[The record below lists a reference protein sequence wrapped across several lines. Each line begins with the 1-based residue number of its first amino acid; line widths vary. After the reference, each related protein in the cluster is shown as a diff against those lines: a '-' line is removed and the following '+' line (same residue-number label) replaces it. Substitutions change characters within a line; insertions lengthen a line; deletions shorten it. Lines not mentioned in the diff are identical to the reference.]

1 MKRISILGLG
11 YIGLPTAILAA
22 ECGYEVFGFDINS
35 EKIARI
41 NAGDPTILEPEIKKR
56 LLHALKKKNFKASTN
71 LEYADCFL
79 VTVPTPLK
87 PNRSP
92 DLQYVFKACEYIAK
106 RLMPGNLIIIESTV
120 PVGTTEQLAK
130 HIEDLSGLKQSVDFF
145 ITHCPE
151 RGLPGVLFRELVE
164 NDRVVGGICQKS
176 CELAYLFYSKFV
188 KGFLHVTDDKTAE
201 MIKLV
206 ENSSRDVQIAFAN
219 QVASMCYTAGID
231 PYQVIEL
238 ANKHPRV
245 SILNPTCGVGGHC
258 IAIDPAFLIDSF
270 PNDTKLLQAAREV
283 NNNKPLS
290 VIERLLQKVD
300 EFNEINKTKANILG
314 LGLSFKPNVDDIRES
329 PALFIAQQLS
339 KKKDMLN
346 FTAYD
351 SYVDREH
358 VEVLGIELATNL
370 RKEINET
377 DIILILV
384 KHDEF
389 KMIPHELLCNKI
401 IIDSC
406 GLLHEMGKHQTQKF
420 LTGATKASCNLEN
433 ITF

>member
-22 ECGYEVFGFDINS
+22 ECGYEVFGFDINND
-35 EKIARI
+35 KITRI

-56 LLHALKKKNFKASTN
+56 LQYALKKKNFKASTN

-87 PNRSP
+87 PSGNP
-92 DLQYVFKACEYIAK
+92 DLQYVFKASESIAK

-120 PVGTTEQLAK
+120 PVGTTEKLAK
-130 HIEDLSGLKQSVDFF
+130 YIEDLSGLKQSADFF

-151 RGLPGVLFRELVE
+151 RGLPGVLFRELIE
-164 NDRVVGGICQKS
+164 NDRVIGGICQKS
-176 CELAYLFYSKFV
+176 CELAYSFYSKFV

-219 QVASMCYTAGID
+219 QVASMCYSAGIN
-231 PYQVIEL
+231 PYHVIEL

-270 PNDTKLLQAAREV
+270 PNDTQLLQVAREV

-300 EFNEINKTKANILG
+300 EFNEIKESKASILG

-329 PALFIAQQLS
+329 PALFIAQELN
-339 KKKDMLN
+339 KKKDVLT

-351 SYVDREH
+351 SYVDPEP
-358 VEVLGIELATNL
+358 VKALGLNLATNL
-370 RKEINET
+370 RKAMSEA

-389 KMIPHELLCNKI
+389 KMITHDLLCNKI
-401 IIDSC
+401 VVDSC
-406 GLLHEMGKHQTQKF
+406 GLLHEIGKSQTQTF
-420 LTGATKASCNLEN
+420 LTGAVKASCNLEN